1 MTDKDKK
8 LIEKAKKL
16 SAIDWEY
23 AYELAEQA
31 ETETAREFIR
41 SIASLLFHRDEER
54 AGLL

>member
-1 MTDKDKK
+1 MTGKDNE
-8 LIEKAKKL
+8 LIEKAKRL
-16 SAIDWEY
+16 SAVDWEY

-41 SIASLLFHRDEER
+41 SIASLLFHRDEDG

>member
-16 SAIDWEY
+16 SAVDWEY

>member
-1 MTDKDKK
+1 MTDKDQK

-16 SAIDWEY
+16 SAVDWEY

-41 SIASLLFHRDEER
+41 YIASLLFHRDEER